1 MSLPFRSWLINV
13 ALSKH
18 ACLKELNFAARG
30 WLVYDDGMRI
40 CGILLTAACLASAV
54 EIPAGT
60 QVQVRL
66 TSAINTATAKISQPF
81 DAVVIAPVVSGDGI
95 AIAAG
100 VRVTGHI
107 KELTQAAKTED
118 QATPAL
124 LFYPLS

>member
-18 ACLKELNFAARG
+18 ACLKELSFAAHG

-66 TSAINTATAKISQPF
+66 TSAINTSTAKVNQPF
-81 DAVVIAPVVSGDGI
+81 DAIVIAPVVSGDGI
-95 AIAAG
+95 AITAG

-107 KELTQAAKTED
+107 KELTQAVKPQD
-118 QATPAL
+118 QAIAAQA
-124 LFYPLS
+124 FA

>member
-1 MSLPFRSWLINV
+1 
-13 ALSKH
+13 
-18 ACLKELNFAARG
+18 
-30 WLVYDDGMRI
+30 MRI

-60 QVQVRL
+60 QLQIRL
-66 TSAINTATAKISQPF
+66 ASAINTSTAKVNQPF

-107 KELTQAAKTED
+107 KELTQAVKPED
-118 QATPAL
+118 QAILAL
-124 LFYPLS
+124 SFRRLGDAASQTNQPPPPPPGICTAPPSL